1 MFGTLVI
8 CLDSPHKGGKLRLKH
23 QGVEKTYDTSSARNT
38 FAAWYGDVTHEVL
51 PVESGY
57 RWVLTYNL
65 AIDSVPELPSASLQ
79 ANHSNIKRIEN
90 LLQSW
95 LNTPPATRV

>member
-8 CLDSPHKGGKLRLKH
+8 CLPSEHKGGDVVLRH
-23 QGVEKTYDTSSARNT
+23 RGQSKTFSTQSFVQS

-51 PVESGY
+51 PVTSGY

-65 AIDSVPELPSASLQ
+65 AIDPAQEHPTADLWPSGPKLKA
-79 ANHSNIKRIEN
+79 
-90 LLQSW
+90 
-95 LNTPPATRV
+95 